1 MRCSIQLKIEL
12 AQRTA
17 RTFFLEGGFCAGSVS
32 DGGLYARLPVI
43 STEEEASVF
52 SLHLL
57 AFFIL

>member
-17 RTFFLEGGFCAGSVS
+17 RTFFLGSVS